1 MPILTEPT
9 QTPSLTKCNFM
20 VSIKIKGISS
30 TSVSLV
36 WQVNDKCMEE
46 NFRYWEV
53 IVDHRYYLACDDKT
67 KRAALK
73 VTTVSENFSSPEVT
87 I

>member
-9 QTPSLTKCNFM
+9 QTPSSTKCNFT

-36 WQVNDKCMEE
+36 WQVNDKCTEE

-53 IVDHRYYLACDDKT
+53 TVDHQYYLACDDKT
-67 KRAALK
+67 KL
-73 VTTVSENFSSPEVT
+73 P
-87 I
+87 